1 MNHPSQIH
9 VGYTPIVDCHTAHVP
24 CRFNELRTKLDR
36 QTDRILEDNPEF
48 LKSGDTAIV
57 NLIPKKPICVE
68 AFDEYAPLGEKE
80 LCRLIEAI

>member
-36 QTDRILEDNPEF
+36 QTGRILEDNPEF

-57 NLIPKKPICVE
+57 NFIPKKPICVE